1 MDDSLAPQP
10 IVFTPWVDLI
20 RVVAIY
26 LVVIAHVAGQLTNA
40 WGQISTTQWMIS
52 NIYGGLARV
61 CVPLFF
67 MLSGYLLLP
76 RSESLHDFYSRRML
90 KILIPFITWSLIYL
104 GYYCF
109 APGHSCTP
117 HLIAD
122 LLLVKGAYYHL
133 WFLYPLISIY
143 FVLPLLRLMFQPQP
157 DPKLL
162 WYLIVLWLIFE
173 PAIAFAN
180 HFWNF
185 RINISAPLATG
196 FPGYFFL
203 GYLLGELKLTRL
215 WINAAAIIWLL
226 ATSITIIGTYLFTSQ
241 ADQFDP
247 FFYDFV
253 TFNVIFASAAA
264 FILLRYL
271 AAKRVFASSTIQ
283 ASIRWLATRAF
294 GIYLIHVLVM
304 EVLSIWMPLSHL
316 NLFIGDAIFS
326 IPLVGTLVFL
336 LSLLVVTAMQKIPL
350 IQQIVP

>member
-1 MDDSLAPQP
+1 MDESLAPEP
-10 IVFTPWVDLI
+10 LHYTPWVDLI

-26 LVVIAHVAGQLTNA
+26 LVVIAHVAGQLTNV

-52 NIYGGLARV
+52 NSYGGVARV

-76 RSESLHDFYSRRML
+76 RSESLRDFYTYRML
-90 KILIPFITWSLIYL
+90 KILIPFVAWSLIYL
-104 GYYCF
+104 GYYCIS
-109 APGHSCTP
+109 PGHLCTP
-117 HLIAD
+117 PVIAD

-157 DPKLL
+157 RKKLL
-162 WYLIVLWLIFE
+162 WYLIGLWLIFE
-173 PAIAFAN
+173 PAIAFGH

-185 RINISAPLATG
+185 HVNLSAPLATG
-196 FPGYFFL
+196 FTGYFFL

-215 WINAAAIIWLL
+215 RINAAAIIWLL
-226 ATSITIIGTYLFTSQ
+226 ATAITIIGTYIFTRH

-264 FILLRYL
+264 FILLRYV
-271 AAKRVFASSTIQ
+271 AAQRVFTSPGIQ
-283 ASIRWLATRAF
+283 AITRWLATRAF

-304 EVLSIWMPLSHL
+304 EVLSLGIPMFHINS
-316 NLFIGDAIFS
+316 FIGNAIWS

-336 LSLLVVTAMQKIPL
+336 LSLTLVAGLQKIPI